1 MKKSI
6 LILLTI
12 FYVVLASGVS
22 VNLHYCGGKFK
33 SVSFFVVA
41 DETDCCGDK
50 EKNSGCCNDKTEFVK
65 IENDQNRIATVTISD
80 NHPVSCHFK
89 STIESIRFI
98 NAIVF
103 NKTSSNYHSPP
114 LIYEDPLFLRNR
126 VLLI

>member
-1 MKKSI
+1 M
-6 LILLTI
+6 
-12 FYVVLASGVS
+12 VLASGVS

-33 SVSFFVVA
+33 SVSFFVAA
-41 DETDCCGDK
+41 DEADCCGDE

-65 IENDQNRIATVTISD
+65 IDNDHNRIATVTISD
-80 NHPVSCHFK
+80 NHPVFNHFK
-89 STIESIRFI
+89 PTIESIRFI